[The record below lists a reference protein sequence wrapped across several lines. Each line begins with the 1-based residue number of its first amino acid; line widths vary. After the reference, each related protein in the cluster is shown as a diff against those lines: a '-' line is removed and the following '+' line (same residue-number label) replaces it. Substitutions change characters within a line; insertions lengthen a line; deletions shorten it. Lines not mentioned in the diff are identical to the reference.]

1 MNNLSDTD
9 LSGVEDALRDFAL
22 MMEGFLADSDSYAVA
37 LGNLEHIVGDL
48 KEDLSGLLK
57 TVRDGNGQPPLT
69 TRLAVIEEK
78 VAEADRKLNRWWAL
92 LVAAV
97 PGFLAFLQNMM

>member
-1 MNNLSDTD
+1 MITISDID
-9 LSGVEDALRDFAL
+9 KVQDFVEDFAIV
-22 MMEGFLADSDSYAVA
+22 MEGFLADNSDYRLS
-37 LGNLEHIVGDL
+37 LERLDLTVGDL
-48 KEDLSGLLK
+48 KEDITSLLK

-78 VAEADRKLNRWWAL
+78 MNEVDRKMSRWWSL
-92 LVAAV
+92 LLAAV